1 MKRNVIAVLSAVM
14 VLTMGTVTAFAASP
28 TTGTAEAVV
37 SSQTAMTSVAKMA
50 SPAEYVS
57 ATTAS
62 AGFDVEEVPATIV
75 EAAAVAVQNSLL
87 NNVASVGGM
96 LNNSELTAAA
106 ADPNKKVTA
115 EMLTVVE
122 VNPTSASKDA
132 NGNYVVTLN
141 LSSISAGDII
151 AVLHYNGSSWDTIA
165 PDRVSA
171 GKVVFSTP
179 SLSPISVVKLE
190 VTDVK
195 AAPKTGTAMPAAIML
210 VVVGLAGMGVC
221 GKKYFA

>member
-14 VLTMGTVTAFAASP
+14 VLTLGTVTAFAASP

-37 SSQTAMTSVAKMA
+37 SSQTAMTSVTKTA

-96 LNNSELTAAA
+96 LNNSELAAAA